1 MIKINKIFIFI
12 LLIIWIFPITA
23 YWNNNNYFIV
33 TAYYSPLPDQK
44 YYLKGNYKA
53 EKRLNWEGIKW
64 ASWKRVFSG
73 ILAAPKKYRF
83 WTKIYLKWLWVGVV
97 EDRGWAIVKAGNRG
111 YKSDRIDVWMWYG
124 DEWLRRALYWGKRR
138 VKWYVTYKK
147 SKVSLNYKNISAPL
161 WVTKKLKPI
170 LKKSNSIFG
179 KSIWKSSNI
188 KEIKSLQLFFK
199 DLELYSGKIDWIYND
214 DIVSIIYD
222 FQKRYNI
229 IKWEYDYWAWYFWP
243 KTRDKFKKYYNKI
256 LKDRQRREDLI
267 IKYKALEE
275 ESKREAKNKVLI
287 IWKPKFWEVSVKVRK
302 LQKLLGFLWY
312 FNYKDTAI
320 FWIKTKK
327 SIIKFQIDNDI
338 ISSKDSKSA
347 WIFWPKTLSVMEDKL
362 KKELLKN
369 KIKEKNLDEKTLLEI
384 WIYKI

>member
-1 MIKINKIFIFI
+1 MIKLNKIFIFI
-12 LLIIWIFPITA
+12 LFIIWIFPFSA
-23 YWNNNNYFIV
+23 YWNNSNYFVV

-44 YYLKGNYKA
+44 FYLKGSYKA

-73 ILAAPKKYRF
+73 MLAAPKKYRF
-83 WTKIYLKWLWVGVV
+83 WTKINLKWLWVWVV

-124 DEWLRRALYWGKRR
+124 DEGLRRALYWGKRR
-138 VKWYVTYKK
+138 VKGYVTYKK
-147 SKVSLNYKNISAPL
+147 SIVSLNYKNISAPL

-170 LKKSNSIFG
+170 VKKSNNIFS

-188 KEIKSLQLFFK
+188 KEIKSLQLFLK
-199 DLELYSGKIDWIYND
+199 DLGLYSGKIDWIYND

-229 IKWEYDYWAWYFWP
+229 VKWEYDYWAGYFWP
-243 KTRDKFKKYYNKI
+243 KTRVTFKKYYNKI
-256 LKDRQRREDLI
+256 LEDRQRREDLI
-267 IKYKALEE
+267 IKYKALEK
-275 ESKREAKNKVLI
+275 ESKREAKEKLSI
-287 IWKPKFWEVSVKVRK
+287 IWKPKFWEVSVRVRK
-302 LQKLLGFLWY
+302 MQKLLSFLGY

-327 SIIKFQIDNDI
+327 SLIRFQLDNGVI
-338 ISSKDSKSA
+338 LSEKSRGA
-347 WIFWPKTLSVMEDKL
+347 WMFWPKTLSIIEEKL

-369 KIKEKNLDEKTLLEI
+369 KIKDKSLDEKTLLEI
-384 WIYKI
+384 WVYKI